1 MYGMI
6 FADVNECDTSN
17 GGCEHNCH
25 NYIGS
30 YYCTCRDGYDLD
42 PDYHGCTGYYWMMN
56 IHVHTYLNIHM
67 QVT

>member
-1 MYGMI
+1 MYDMI
-6 FADVNECDTSN
+6 FADVNECYASN

-42 PDYHGCTGYYWMMN
+42 PDYHGCTGYYSMMN
-56 IHVHTYLNIHM
+56 IHIHLNVHM